1 MLTLCNLNIIRKN
14 TLIVSFF
21 SSWKHG
27 NFKISY
33 MKSNMMR
40 DLVLNL
46 IFNFKTQSFNLCK
59 LVLIF
64 KQCPLSSLLKGKQ
77 NT

>member
-1 MLTLCNLNIIRKN
+1 MLTLFNLNIIRKN
-14 TLIVSFF
+14 TLIVSIF

-27 NFKISY
+27 NFKITY

-46 IFNFKTQSFNLCK
+46 IFNFKTQFSVF
-59 LVLIF
+59 
-64 KQCPLSSLLKGKQ
+64 
-77 NT
+77 